1 VKFLSVL
8 SALVLSVFLM
18 TSCAVD
24 SQAVPSGKEPTTEA
38 DIGGSPDKPE
48 DPKVAKVGEWARA
61 DDGVMFRVAKLTKGT
76 VGQYAAGGSPG
87 DPAVILTVQLRN
99 SGSKR
104 FDLSAVDVTVRLGK
118 DGTEADKVFQD
129 GVDGSF
135 DGTLAP
141 GRTVTAKYMFAAQ
154 SRGDLKVVSVEIAPG
169 YEYDSF
175 TFEGGI

>member
-1 VKFLSVL
+1 MRILTAALIAALIALSG
-8 SALVLSVFLM
+8 
-18 TSCAVD
+18 CAVD

-61 DDGVMFRVAKLTKGT
+61 DDGVMFRVAKLAKAT
-76 VGQYAAGGSPG
+76 VGQYAAGGKPG
-87 DPAVILTVQLRN
+87 GPAVIITVQLRN
-99 SGSKR
+99 DGKER
-104 FDLSAVDVTVRLGK
+104 FDLSLVDVAARVGA
-118 DGTEADKVFQD
+118 DGEEAEKVYQE

-141 GRTVTAKYMFAAQ
+141 GRTVTARYMFAARKA
-154 SRGDLKVVSVEIAPG
+154 SDLKTVSIEIAPG
-169 YEYDSF
+169 MEYDSF